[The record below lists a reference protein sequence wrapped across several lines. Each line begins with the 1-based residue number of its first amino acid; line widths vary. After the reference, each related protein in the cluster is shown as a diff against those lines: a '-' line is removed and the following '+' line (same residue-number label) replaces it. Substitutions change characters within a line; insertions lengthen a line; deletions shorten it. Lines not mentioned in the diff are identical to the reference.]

1 MICFIDNLIE
11 KLEGDI
17 VSAINKISEFRAANN
32 KVKIIDK
39 KLLKRLKKSQLIDL
53 SSNNCINLVYE
64 KNSNASIKL
73 NSMVC
78 KIYLEC
84 TDDDE

>member
-1 MICFIDNLIE
+1 ME

-17 VSAINKISEFRAANN
+17 VSGSNKILEFRAANN
-32 KVKIIDK
+32 KFKIIDQ

-53 SSNNCINLVYE
+53 SGNDCTSAVFD
-64 KNSNASIKL
+64 KNSTTSIKL
-73 NSMVC
+73 NVMVTD
-78 KIYLEC
+78 IFLEC